1 MISLLLVDD
10 DEANRFTMS
19 ALLGDEGFDVREA
32 RSMAEARGALSE
44 GPSFAVVLT
53 DQHLGDGLGSDL
65 VPVIRS
71 RLPDAKIV
79 LMSGSIGEVN
89 LQEASDACFT
99 KGNDFEEL
107 LGLIHRLCKG
117 TPTPDSVEPRS

>member
-1 MISLLLVDD
+1 MIGILLVDD
-10 DEANRFTMS
+10 DEANRITLS
-19 ALLGDEGFDVREA
+19 ALLEDEGFDVREA
-32 RSMAEARGALSE
+32 RSMAEARGVLSE

-65 VPVIRS
+65 VPEIRS

-79 LMSGSIGEVN
+79 LMSGSIGDVP
-89 LQEASDACFT
+89 LHEASDACFA

-107 LGLIHRLCKG
+107 LG
-117 TPTPDSVEPRS
+117 T